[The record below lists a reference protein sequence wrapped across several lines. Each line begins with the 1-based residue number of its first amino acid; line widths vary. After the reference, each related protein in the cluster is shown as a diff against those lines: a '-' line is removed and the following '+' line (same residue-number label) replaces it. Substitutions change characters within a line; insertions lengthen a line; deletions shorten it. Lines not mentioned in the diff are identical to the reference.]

1 MELLWSKQ
9 RILEV
14 YLNIAQFSPRD
25 YGIKAATQ
33 FLLKRK
39 SSRLSLSKAALLAS
53 VLPAP
58 RIYSVRHPNAKVKR
72 KQHWIQRQMRQLGG
86 LAYLKNL

>member
-1 MELLWSKQ
+1 MELMWSKQ

-14 YLNIAQFSPRD
+14 YLNIAQFGKRD

-33 FLLKRK
+33 FLLKKR
-39 SSRLSLSKAALLAS
+39 SARLSLSKAALLAA

-58 RIYSVRHPNAKVKR
+58 HHYSVRHPSVQVKR
-72 KQHWIQRQMRQLGG
+72 KQRWIQRQMRQLGG
-86 LAYLKNL
+86 LSYLKRL